1 MFPIRNNQV
10 REFCR
15 DVLDVDYI
23 EYVSGR
29 HIIKRNLDS
38 ERQYIELA
46 ELFSYNKDLTSKGKD
61 PYVSILADESG
72 YRYARLSDECT
83 DYAFNNDF
91 SFISECKE
99 RDKRHVPLRN
109 ASSKLVDTSLEDK
122 ICEKC
127 GNVLGLD
134 YSKAE
139 FMKMIY
145 DLTNKN
151 IQNASPRDAI
161 LLKSIDFPGSYLN

>member
-1 MFPIRNNQV
+1 MFPIKNNQV

-29 HIIKRNLDS
+29 HIIKRSIGS

-61 PYVSILADESG
+61 PYVSILADGSG
-72 YRYARLSDECT
+72 YRCARLSDECT
-83 DYAFNNDF
+83 EYAFNNDF
-91 SFISECKE
+91 SFISECKK

-127 GNVLGLD
+127 GSVLGLD

-139 FMKMIY
+139 FLKMIY

-151 IQNASPRDAI
+151 TIKASQRDDA
-161 LLKSIDFPGSYLN
+161 LLKSIDFPGYYSN